1 MKAKNIKG
9 KISIAK
15 IVQAPVMNN
24 IRHKSIGSM
33 IGAVRIIV
41 R

>member
-1 MKAKNIKG
+1 MKARNIKG
-9 KISIAK
+9 KINTAK
-15 IVQAPVMNN
+15 TVEAPVMNKIRQNN
-24 IRHKSIGSM
+24 IGNT